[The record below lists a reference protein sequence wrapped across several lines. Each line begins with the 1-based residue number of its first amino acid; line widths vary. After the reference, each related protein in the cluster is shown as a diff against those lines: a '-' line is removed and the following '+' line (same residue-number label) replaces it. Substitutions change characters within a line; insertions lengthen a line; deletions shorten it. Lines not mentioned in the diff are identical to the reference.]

1 MAAPIYRLVQRF
13 LRVEAVGMRGAEHG
27 DLADPLVL
35 AVKLT
40 TADDLETTLDEA
52 DMATAG
58 QTRLKR
64 LRCGVWAFDL
74 DPVRLQPGKSYSL
87 RWRFGATPQNI
98 NVVRSQFVWNPL
110 PPVPSDPNQVVIY
123 GTLADA
129 TGQPVPGA
137 RLVIEEFSDY
147 ATLSH
152 RLSSSDIISDAFGNW
167 HVELPKRALRR
178 FILGEVSKIIRV
190 PDDKVRASLSELP
203 SFQPKDIVRVD
214 RYGYPVPGQN
224 LHQILAQR
232 LSEGEALAVL
242 QSTSVIRYVN
252 ESQDTVVTD
261 GDVKIYVHEQDAP
274 STIWVIA
281 HGKDCTPVVSVID
294 ANNDV
299 MYPDIGYPDKDTVV
313 LSFARAVKGKAVLI
327 CGTEHPIAEIV

>member
-1 MAAPIYRLVQRF
+1 MAGPLYRLVQRF
-13 LRVEAVGMRGAEHG
+13 LRIEALGMRGAEHG

-35 AVKLT
+35 VVKLT
-40 TADDLETTLDEA
+40 TADDLDTTLDEA
-52 DMATAG
+52 SMVTAG

-74 DPVRLQPGKSYSL
+74 DPAKLQPGKSYSL
-87 RWRFGATPQNI
+87 RWRFGMTPENV

-110 PPVPSDPNQVVIY
+110 PPVPSDPNQVVVH

-167 HVELPKRALRR
+167 HVELPKLALRR
-178 FILGEVSKIIRV
+178 FILGEVSKIVRV
-190 PDDKVRASLSELP
+190 PEDKVRVSLAELP

-214 RYGYPVPGQN
+214 RYGYPVPGQD
-224 LHQILAQR
+224 LYSLLASR
-232 LSEGEALAVL
+232 LSERETLAVL
-242 QSTSVIRYVN
+242 QSTSVIHYVN
-252 ESQDTVVTD
+252 AGGASPDTQEQANL
-261 GDVKIYVHEQDAP
+261 YVFEQATP
-274 STIWVIA
+274 SLSWVII
-281 HGKDCTPVVSVID
+281 HGRDCHPVLSILDTNGDLMHADVS
-294 ANNDV
+294 
-299 MYPDIGYPDKDTVV
+299 YPNRNTVV
-313 LSFARAVKGKAVLI
+313 LAFAQAVAGKAILI
-327 CGTEHPIAEIV
+327 CGTEHPIADP